1 MTHEHHRRE
10 HAREL
15 RAKLRPYL
23 PYFIVAALVLWGIL
37 DLLLFHDRVRPGLQ
51 AIEDSGTLVIATVPG
66 PTTYYEGREGP
77 TGYEY
82 ELTKA
87 LAKDLGVKAEYRLF
101 SSVPDVLLALKEGR
115 AHIAAAG
122 LTVTPAREALYAF
135 SPSYQSV
142 KEIVVCNRDGPRLKK
157 LTDLAE
163 RELVVPAGTSYAERL
178 AELREKSVAEK
189 AEFITWR
196 ESNETTEAL
205 FAQIADDDIGC
216 TVADTPIFKVN
227 RRLYPELRAAL
238 DLTPQSKIAWA
249 YAKEAVALGAY
260 LEEWFE
266 KKKKAGLIERLD
278 HRFFD
283 YFPEFDYVDI
293 SRFRRDIEEK
303 LPDYRGDLEDAA
315 DDYGLPW
322 HLLAAISYQES
333 RWNPEA
339 RSPTGV
345 RGFMMLT
352 LATAEEVGVEDRLDP
367 EESIEGGAK
376 YFAELIERI
385 PEDVKGTDRYWFALA
400 AYNMGMGHLYD
411 ARLLAERRGLNKS
424 SWTDLREVL
433 PLLMDPKYYKSLRHG
448 YARGREAQRYVS
460 QVRSYLHILEG
471 VI

>member
-23 PYFIVAALVLWGIL
+23 PYFIVAALVLWGVL

-87 LAKDLGVKAEYRLF
+87 LAKDLGVEVEYRLF

-122 LTVTPAREALYAF
+122 LTLTPAREALYAF
-135 SPSYQSV
+135 SPSYQTV
-142 KEIVVCNRDGPRLKK
+142 KEIVVCRRDGPRLKK

-293 SRFRRDIEEK
+293 SRF
-303 LPDYRGDLEDAA
+303 
-315 DDYGLPW
+315 
-322 HLLAAISYQES
+322 
-333 RWNPEA
+333 
-339 RSPTGV
+339 
-345 RGFMMLT
+345 
-352 LATAEEVGVEDRLDP
+352 
-367 EESIEGGAK
+367 
-376 YFAELIERI
+376 
-385 PEDVKGTDRYWFALA
+385 ALA